1 MTMHR
6 WILLFA
12 LAFAAS
18 APARAET
25 APDELIRQVSVEVID
40 GVKADKAIQA
50 GDVGRIIALVD
61 TKVMPLVN
69 FQLMTKNAVGR
80 RWNDA
85 SADQQKRLQDE
96 FKTLLVRSYSG
107 ALTQVKNQTVEIK
120 QPTLKLSDSEVE
132 VRTLV
137 VGGSEPLQLAYR
149 LEKSSGTWKIY
160 NVNLLGSWLVD
171 NYRTVF
177 NQQISSGGIDGLI
190 AFLAE
195 RNKGNTP
202 RS

>member
-1 MTMHR
+1 MTMYR

-40 GVKADKAIQA
+40 SVKADKAIQA
-50 GDVGRIIALVD
+50 GDVGRIVALVD
-61 TKVMPLVN
+61 AKVMPLVN

-85 SADQQKRLQDE
+85 SPDQQKRLQDE

-120 QPTLKLSDSEVE
+120 PPTLKLSDSEVE

-160 NVNLLGSWLVD
+160 NVNVLGSWLVD

-195 RNKGNTP
+195 RNKGTP

>member
-1 MTMHR
+1 MTMYR

-12 LAFAAS
+12 LAFTVG

-40 GVKADKAIQA
+40 SVKADKAIQA
-50 GDVGRIIALVD
+50 GDVGRIVALVD
-61 TKVMPLVN
+61 AKVMPLVN

-120 QPTLKLSDSEVE
+120 PPTLKLSDSEVE

-149 LEKSSGTWKIY
+149 LEKSSGSWKIY
-160 NVNLLGSWLVD
+160 NVNVLGSWLVD

-195 RNKGNTP
+195 RNKGTP

>member
-1 MTMHR
+1 MTTYR

-18 APARAET
+18 VPARAEI

-40 GVKADKAIQA
+40 SVKADKAIQA
-50 GDVGRIIALVD
+50 GDVGRIVALVD
-61 TKVMPLVN
+61 AKVMPLVN

-85 SADQQKRLQDE
+85 SPDQQKRLQDE

-120 QPTLKLSDSEVE
+120 PPTLKLSDSEVE

-160 NVNLLGSWLVD
+160 NVNVLGSWLVD

-195 RNKGNTP
+195 RNKGTP